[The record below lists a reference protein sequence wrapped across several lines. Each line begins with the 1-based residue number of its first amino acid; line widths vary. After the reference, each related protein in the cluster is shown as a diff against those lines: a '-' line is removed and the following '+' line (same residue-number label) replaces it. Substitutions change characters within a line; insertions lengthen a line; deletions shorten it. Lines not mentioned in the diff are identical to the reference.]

1 MASRKQRP
9 SPRWREHAARASTPD
24 ERLTVAA
31 DRLRAGLKH
40 LRRPQRDPGMRLRE
54 AHRADRMA
62 DEAAGY
68 LTRLCEQIESGDA
81 A

>member
-1 MASRKQRP
+1 MASRKRRP

-40 LRRPQRDPGMRLRE
+40 LRRPQRDAGARLRDI
-54 AHRADRMA
+54 ARADRMA

-68 LTRLCEQIESGDA
+68 LTGLCEQIEGGHA
-81 A
+81 Q